1 MRLRLTVLKYSGRLR
16 RYFSAIFLV
25 VTTPAIGCPFP
36 IGLPIVTISG
46 TTPEI
51 IPCETVF
58 DVSCISSEMQKFP
71 EGKNE
76 GFDRNI
82 T

>member
-1 MRLRLTVLKYSGRLR
+1 MRLTVLKYSGRLR

-51 IPCETVF
+51 TP
-58 DVSCISSEMQKFP
+58 CISTEMQRLSDYQ
-71 EGKNE
+71 NE
-76 GFDRNI
+76 ASDRNI